1 MATIRRELTA
11 KKDGDGKA
19 EFLLRFTIRRG
30 LQWRLHTSLRI
41 LPELWDDEDK
51 RIRFPRLDRSMIN
64 ELRQLDE
71 TLKDI
76 ESLLYKVCETDDVS
90 ILTREKL
97 EAKIAD
103 FLRPQIIEEEE
114 KAQEKAQ
121 EKIVSTFF
129 DYMHEFI
136 EKRRL
141 SEWRKRRYHVL
152 LRALKRYEHYRRL
165 SRHKD
170 PILDVKTFSADDL
183 LGFETFLRN
192 EHEIYEIAKYKV
204 IYKKNPADTRPVSRK
219 KVQTNKVAQKKVR
232 TREEEDEMIYR
243 GPQKRGDNTIFNMFS
258 CLRSFFKELVA
269 NGVITS
275 SPFQKYHGIVS
286 ENYGT
291 PYYITLD
298 ERNIIADHDFSK
310 SPSDALQRDIFI
322 FQTLIGCRVSDLYRM
337 TPKNIINGAIEY
349 IASKTLNSRAKVIRV
364 PLNQRGLE
372 ILDRY
377 KGQDPEGRIFPFIS
391 QQKYNVAIKRIF
403 KECGIT
409 RLVTILNPTT
419 GQEEQRPIN
428 EVASSHIAR
437 RTFVGNLYKKVKDPS
452 LVGALS
458 GHKDGSRAFA
468 RYREIDDDLKKEM
481 IGYLD

>member
-41 LPELWDDEDK
+41 LSELWDDEDK

-114 KAQEKAQ
+114 KAQVKVQ
-121 EKIVSTFF
+121 EKKVSTFF

-141 SEWRKRRYHVL
+141 SEWRKCRYLVL

-165 SRHKD
+165 SRHKA
-170 PILDVKTFSADDL
+170 PILDVNTFSADDL

-219 KVQTNKVAQKKVR
+219 KVQTNKVAQKKIR

-269 NGVITS
+269 NGIITS
-275 SPFQKYHGIVS
+275 SPFQKYHGIVA
-286 ENYGT
+286 ENYGS

-298 ERNIIADHDFSK
+298 E
-310 SPSDALQRDIFI
+310 
-322 FQTLIGCRVSDLYRM
+322 
-337 TPKNIINGAIEY
+337 
-349 IASKTLNSRAKVIRV
+349 
-364 PLNQRGLE
+364 
-372 ILDRY
+372 
-377 KGQDPEGRIFPFIS
+377 
-391 QQKYNVAIKRIF
+391 
-403 KECGIT
+403 
-409 RLVTILNPTT
+409 PTMRSAWR
-419 GQEEQRPIN
+419 RPM
-428 EVASSHIAR
+428 
-437 RTFVGNLYKKVKDPS
+437 KKD
-452 LVGALS
+452 
-458 GHKDGSRAFA
+458 
-468 RYREIDDDLKKEM
+468 
-481 IGYLD
+481 

>member
-114 KAQEKAQ
+114 KAQEKASKHSC
-121 EKIVSTFF
+121 EMNMKSMRLRSTRL
-129 DYMHEFI
+129 FI
-136 EKRRL
+136 KRIRPI
-141 SEWRKRRYHVL
+141 HVL
-152 LRALKRYEHYRRL
+152 FHGRRC
-165 SRHKD
+165 R
-170 PILDVKTFSADDL
+170 P
-183 LGFETFLRN
+183 
-192 EHEIYEIAKYKV
+192 
-204 IYKKNPADTRPVSRK
+204 TRLH
-219 KVQTNKVAQKKVR
+219 
-232 TREEEDEMIYR
+232 
-243 GPQKRGDNTIFNMFS
+243 S
-258 CLRSFFKELVA
+258 CLRSFFKGLVA

-337 TPKNIINGAIEY
+337 TPKNIINGA
-349 IASKTLNSRAKVIRV
+349 
-364 PLNQRGLE
+364 
-372 ILDRY
+372 
-377 KGQDPEGRIFPFIS
+377 
-391 QQKYNVAIKRIF
+391 
-403 KECGIT
+403 
-409 RLVTILNPTT
+409 
-419 GQEEQRPIN
+419 
-428 EVASSHIAR
+428 
-437 RTFVGNLYKKVKDPS
+437 
-452 LVGALS
+452 LS
-458 GHKDGSRAFA
+458 GHKYGSRAFA

>member
-114 KAQEKAQ
+114 KAQEKSQ

-141 SEWRKRRYHVL
+141 SEWRKRHYLVL

-170 PILDVKTFSADDL
+170 PILDVNTFSADDL
-183 LGFETFLRN
+183 LASKHSCERN
-192 EHEIYEIAKYKV
+192 MKSM
-204 IYKKNPADTRPVSRK
+204 R
-219 KVQTNKVAQKKVR
+219 
-232 TREEEDEMIYR
+232 
-243 GPQKRGDNTIFNMFS
+243 
-258 CLRSFFKELVA
+258 LRSTRLF
-269 NGVITS
+269 
-275 SPFQKYHGIVS
+275 
-286 ENYGT
+286 
-291 PYYITLD
+291 
-298 ERNIIADHDFSK
+298 
-310 SPSDALQRDIFI
+310 
-322 FQTLIGCRVSDLYRM
+322 
-337 TPKNIINGAIEY
+337 
-349 IASKTLNSRAKVIRV
+349 
-364 PLNQRGLE
+364 
-372 ILDRY
+372 
-377 KGQDPEGRIFPFIS
+377 
-391 QQKYNVAIKRIF
+391 IKR
-403 KECGIT
+403 
-409 RLVTILNPTT
+409 
-419 GQEEQRPIN
+419 
-428 EVASSHIAR
+428 HAR
-437 RTFVGNLYKKVKDPS
+437 RKM
-452 LVGALS
+452 
-458 GHKDGSRAFA
+458 R
-468 RYREIDDDLKKEM
+468 
-481 IGYLD
+481 

>member
-30 LQWRLHTSLRI
+30 LQWRLHTTLRI
-41 LPELWDDEDK
+41 LPELWDDEGK
-51 RIRFPRLDRSMIN
+51 KIRFPRLDRSMIN

-76 ESLLYKVCETDDVS
+76 ETLLYKVCETDDVS

-97 EAKIAD
+97 EEKIAD
-103 FLRPQIIEEEE
+103 FLRPQECPQKRPQIKD
-114 KAQEKAQ
+114 KAETETQEKK
-121 EKIVSTFF
+121 EPTFF

-141 SEWRKRRYHVL
+141 SEWRKRRYFVL

-170 PILDVKTFSADDL
+170 PILDVHTFSADDL
-183 LGFETFLRN
+183 LGFETFLRK
-192 EHEIYEIAKYKV
+192 EHEIYQIAKYKV
-204 IYKKNPADTRPVSRK
+204 IYKKNPADTRPASRK
-219 KVQTNKVAQKKVR
+219 KVQTNKIAQKKVK

-258 CLRSFFKELVA
+258 CLRSFFRELVA
-269 NGVITS
+269 NGVIAS
-275 SPFQKYHGIVS
+275 SPFQKYHGIVA
-286 ENYGT
+286 ENYGS

-298 ERNIIADHDFSK
+298 ERNVIADHDFSK

-337 TPKNIINGAIEY
+337 TPRNIINGAIEY
-349 IASKTLNSRAKVIRV
+349 IPSKTLNSRAKVIRV
-364 PLNQRGLE
+364 PLNKE
-372 ILDRY
+372 VW
-377 KGQDPEGRIFPFIS
+377 IFLP
-391 QQKYNVAIKRIF
+391 AIKVKIRKGESF
-403 KECGIT
+403 PLSVS
-409 RLVTILNPTT
+409 RSTT
-419 GQEEQRPIN
+419 WP
-428 EVASSHIAR
+428 SSVFSKSAELR
-437 RTFVGNLYKKVKDPS
+437 
-452 LVGALS
+452 AL
-458 GHKDGSRAFA
+458 
-468 RYREIDDDLKKEM
+468 
-481 IGYLD
+481 